1 MARRKRGQLIED
13 DEPALDISSLIDVC
27 FLLLIYFLV
36 TSTIQ
41 PREQDLPMTLPSSQK
56 SEAPLEIEPML
67 IAVKKTGS
75 GFSIVVNKTEVLDT
89 AVQGQQR
96 KLPRLFEN
104 LSTYSALAKANDSK
118 PLVQLF
124 IDPLVDQ
131 QTAMDVLNCLK
142 GANINSVTFS
152 QVAPSN

>member
-1 MARRKRGQLIED
+1 MARRKKGLMLED

-56 SEAPLEIEPML
+56 SDAPLEIEPML

-75 GFSIVVNKTEVLDT
+75 GFSVVVNKSETLDT
-89 AVQGQQR
+89 SVEGER
-96 KLPRLFEN
+96 RRLPLLLES
-104 LSTYSALAKANDSK
+104 LVTYSNLAKSNDTK

-131 QTAMDVLNCLK
+131 QTAMDVLNCLR
-142 GANINSVTFS
+142 GAGINSVTFS
-152 QVAPSN
+152 MGAK

>member
-1 MARRKRGQLIED
+1 MARRKRGLAMED

-41 PREQDLPMTLPSSQK
+41 PREQDLPMTLPSSQM
-56 SEAPLEIEPML
+56 SDAPLDIEPML

-75 GFSIVVNKTEVLDT
+75 GFQIVVNKTDMLDN
-89 AVQGQQR
+89 AVSGER
-96 KLPRLFEN
+96 RELPRLSES
-104 LSTYSALAKANDSK
+104 LTTYSNLARSNDTQ

-124 IDPLVDQ
+124 IDPLVEQ

-152 QVAPSN
+152 QVAK

>member
-1 MARRKRGQLIED
+1 MSRRKRGLPAEE

-56 SEAPLEIEPML
+56 SDAPLEIEPML

-75 GFSIVVNKTEVLDT
+75 GFSILVNKTEVLDT
-89 AVQGQQR
+89 AVKGER
-96 KLPRLFEN
+96 RVLPRLFESLTAYSN
-104 LSTYSALAKANDSK
+104 LANANDTK

-124 IDPLVDQ
+124 IDPGVEQ

-142 GANINSVTFS
+142 GADINSVTFS
-152 QVAPSN
+152 QVAP

>member
-1 MARRKRGQLIED
+1 MARRKRGQLVED

-41 PREQDLPMTLPSSQK
+41 PREQDLPMTLPSSAE
-56 SEAPLEIEPML
+56 SDAPLEIEPML
-67 IAVKKTGS
+67 IQVKKTGS
-75 GFSIVVNKTEVLDT
+75 GFSIVVNKTEELDV
-89 AVQGQQR
+89 AVQGKER
-96 KLPRLFEN
+96 TLPRLFEN
-104 LSTYSALAKANDSK
+104 LTAYSNVAKASDSK

-124 IDPLVDQ
+124 IDPLVEQ

-152 QVAPSN
+152 QVAPK

>member
-1 MARRKRGQLIED
+1 MARRKRGLPMED

-36 TSTIQ
+36 TSTIT
-41 PREQDLPMTLPSSQK
+41 PREQDLPMTLPSSQM
-56 SEAPLEIEPML
+56 SDAPLEIEPML

-75 GFSIVVNKTEVLDT
+75 GFQIVVNKTDMLDN
-89 AVQGQQR
+89 AVSGER
-96 KLPRLFEN
+96 RELPRLSET
-104 LSTYSALAKANDSK
+104 LTTYSNLARSNDTQ

-124 IDPLVDQ
+124 IDPLVEQ

-152 QVAPSN
+152 QVAK

>member
-1 MARRKRGQLIED
+1 MED

-36 TSTIQ
+36 TSTIT
-41 PREQDLPMTLPSSQK
+41 PREQDLPMTLPSSQM
-56 SEAPLEIEPML
+56 SDAPLDIEPML

-75 GFSIVVNKTEVLDT
+75 GFQIVVNKTDMLDN
-89 AVQGQQR
+89 AVSGER
-96 KLPRLFEN
+96 RELPRLSET
-104 LSTYSALAKANDSK
+104 LTTYSNLARSNDTQ

-124 IDPLVDQ
+124 IDPLVEQ
-131 QTAMDVLNCLK
+131 QIAMDVLNCLK

-152 QVAPSN
+152 QVAK

>member
-1 MARRKRGQLIED
+1 MARRKKGLLADD
-13 DEPALDISSLIDVC
+13 DEPVMDMSSLIDMT

-56 SEAPLEIEPML
+56 SDAPLEIEPML
-67 IAVKKTGS
+67 IDVKKTGS
-75 GFSIVVNKTEVLDT
+75 GFSVVVNKSETLDT
-89 AVQGQQR
+89 SVKGER
-96 KLPRLFEN
+96 RELPLLLEN
-104 LSTYSALAKANDSK
+104 LVAYSNLAKSNDTK

-131 QTAMDVLNCLK
+131 QTAMDVLNCLR
-142 GANINSVTFS
+142 GAKINSVTFS
-152 QVAPSN
+152 QVAK

>member
-1 MARRKRGQLIED
+1 MARRKRGLPMED

-36 TSTIQ
+36 TSTIT
-41 PREQDLPMTLPSSQK
+41 PREQDLPMTLPSSQM
-56 SEAPLEIEPML
+56 SDAPLDIEPML

-75 GFSIVVNKTEVLDT
+75 GFQIVVNKTDMLDN
-89 AVQGQQR
+89 AVSGER
-96 KLPRLFEN
+96 RELPRLSET
-104 LSTYSALAKANDSK
+104 LTTYSNLARSNDTQ

-124 IDPLVDQ
+124 IDPLVEQ

-152 QVAPSN
+152 QVAK

>member
-1 MARRKRGQLIED
+1 MSRRKRGLLLDD

-41 PREQDLPMTLPSSQK
+41 PREQDLPMTLPSNAK
-56 SEAPLEIEPML
+56 SDAPLEIEPML

-75 GFSIVVNKTEVLDT
+75 GFSIVVNKNEVLDT
-89 AVQGQQR
+89 TVKGDER
-96 KLPRLFEN
+96 KLPLLFES
-104 LSTYSALAKANDSK
+104 LTTYSNLANANDTK

-124 IDPLVDQ
+124 IDPLVEQ

-142 GANINSVTFS
+142 GAGINSVTFS
-152 QVAPSN
+152 VVAE

>member
-1 MARRKRGQLIED
+1 MED

-41 PREQDLPMTLPSSQK
+41 PREQDLPMTLPSSQM
-56 SEAPLEIEPML
+56 SDAPLDIEPML

-75 GFSIVVNKTEVLDT
+75 GFQIVVNKTDMLDN
-89 AVQGQQR
+89 AVSGER
-96 KLPRLFEN
+96 RELPRLSES
-104 LSTYSALAKANDSK
+104 LTTYSNLARSNDTQ

-124 IDPLVDQ
+124 IDPLVEQ

-152 QVAPSN
+152 QVAK

>member
-1 MARRKRGQLIED
+1 MSRRKKGLQAED
-13 DEPALDISSLIDVC
+13 DEPGLDISSLIDVC

-41 PREQDLPMTLPSSQK
+41 PREQDLPMTLPSSQQ
-56 SEAPLEIEPML
+56 SDAPLEIEPML

-89 AVQGQQR
+89 SVEGTER
-96 KLPRLFEN
+96 RLPRLFESLDAYSN
-104 LSTYSALAKANDSK
+104 LANANDTK

-124 IDPLVDQ
+124 IDPLVEQ

-142 GANINSVTFS
+142 GAGINSVTFS
-152 QVAPSN
+152 VIAE

>member
-1 MARRKRGQLIED
+1 MARRKRGLSMED

-41 PREQDLPMTLPSSQK
+41 PREQDLPMTLPSNQK
-56 SEAPLEIEPML
+56 SDAEVEIEPML
-67 IAVKKTGS
+67 IAVQNSGS
-75 GFSIVVNKTEVLDT
+75 GFSIVVNKTETLDT
-89 AVQGQQR
+89 AVEGDRR
-96 KLPRLFEN
+96 KLPRLFES
-104 LSTYSALAKANDSK
+104 LVTYNNLAKSNDTK

-142 GANINSVTFS
+142 GANINSVTFT
-152 QVAPSN
+152 QVAN

>member
-1 MARRKRGQLIED
+1 MSRRKKGLQQED
-13 DEPALDISSLIDVC
+13 DEPGLDISSLIDVC

-56 SEAPLEIEPML
+56 SDAPLEIEPML

-89 AVQGQQR
+89 AVQGKER
-96 KLPRLFEN
+96 KLPRLFES
-104 LSTYSALAKANDSK
+104 LDAYSSLANANDTK
-118 PLVQLF
+118 PLVQLY
-124 IDPLVDQ
+124 IDPSVEQ

-142 GANINSVTFS
+142 GAGINSVTFA
-152 QVAPSN
+152 VTAE

>member
-1 MARRKRGQLIED
+1 MED

-36 TSTIQ
+36 TSTIT
-41 PREQDLPMTLPSSQK
+41 PREQDLPMTLPSSQM
-56 SEAPLEIEPML
+56 SDAPLEIEPML

-75 GFSIVVNKTEVLDT
+75 GFQIVVNKTDMLDN
-89 AVQGQQR
+89 AVSGER
-96 KLPRLFEN
+96 RELPRLSET
-104 LSTYSALAKANDSK
+104 LTTYSNLARSNDTQ

-124 IDPLVDQ
+124 IDPLVEQ

-152 QVAPSN
+152 QVAK

>member
-1 MARRKRGQLIED
+1 MSRRKRGLAAED

-41 PREQDLPMTLPSSQK
+41 PREQDLPMTLPSRVQSD
-56 SEAPLEIEPML
+56 APLEIEPML
-67 IAVKKTGS
+67 IEVAKTGS
-75 GFSIVVNKTEVLDT
+75 GFSIVVNKNEPLDT
-89 AVQGQQR
+89 AVMGEKR
-96 KLPRLFEN
+96 TLPL
-104 LSTYSALAKANDSK
+104 LSESLLTYSNLAKANGST

-124 IDPLVDQ
+124 IDPLVEQ

-152 QVAPSN
+152 QVKR

>member
-1 MARRKRGQLIED
+1 MARRKKGMLLED

-41 PREQDLPMTLPSSQK
+41 PREQDLPMTLPSSAK
-56 SEAPLEIEPML
+56 SDAPLEIEPML

-75 GFSIVVNKTEVLDT
+75 GFSIVVNKNEVLDQ
-89 AVQGQQR
+89 AVEGERR
-96 KLPRLFEN
+96 KLPLLFES
-104 LSTYSALAKANDSK
+104 LTTYSNLANANDSK

-124 IDPLVDQ
+124 IDPLVEQ
-131 QTAMDVLNCLK
+131 QIAMDVLNCLK
-142 GANINSVTFS
+142 GAGINSVTFS
-152 QVAPSN
+152 QVAK